1 MTIQES
7 ATGKEPKVEKINVSA
22 KIIADISSGIYR
34 TPANALK
41 ELISNSFD
49 ADATKAIINIGYAQF
64 DVITCSDDG
73 EGMDKEGFIKYMGH
87 IGGSFKRKGGRDF
100 TRSGRP
106 IIGKIG
112 IGILGI
118 AQICRKFT
126 VISSKGNGK
135 KFEATI
141 DLKDFHT
148 DDAYKKNI
156 GDINIGTYVPYE
168 LPEKRGRHYTK
179 IILEEIKDEFKNK
192 LIESENR
199 DKVVLGYK
207 HGRKKN
213 LDPKRFEW
221 FVEQLNGRE
230 RIRDLTEYER
240 LIWELSS
247 IIPVRYLDDGPIRGW
262 DGLRRIRDKLKDFN
276 FSVVIDGLELK
287 KTVLFPTEE
296 RIEKRGVDYKIYDDI
311 SFDEEVHGS
320 RLKFKGYIF
329 YQRTRI
335 LPPELQGILVRIKNV
350 AIGFYD
356 KSFLNYP
363 KPEGPM
369 MAQVSV
375 EIYIEEGLEDALN
388 IDRNSFRESD
398 HHFLKL
404 QEVLFNRLGGKEG
417 VFPDIRRISRE
428 RMLAERNKEEV
439 REYCKLQK
447 IIKKV
452 IGKDFTIVKRN
463 QKNKKPIKVDLKNSR
478 VIIYENPIFPRKK
491 GERRYLERILIS
503 LELANLQTSSK
514 RELYEKFYDLISKK
528 LL

>member
-1 MTIQES
+1 VTIQES
-7 ATGKEPKVEKINVSA
+7 ANEKEPKVHKIDVSA

-49 ADATKAIINIGYAQF
+49 ADATRSIINTGYPQF
-64 DVITCSDDG
+64 DVITCSDNG
-73 EGMDKEGFIKYMGH
+73 EGMDKTGFIKYMGH
-87 IGGSFKRKGGRDF
+87 IGGSFKRKERRDF
-100 TRSGRP
+100 TGLGRP

-126 VISSKGNGK
+126 VISSKGDGK
-135 KFEATI
+135 KFEAAI

-148 DDAYKKNI
+148 DDAYEKNI

-168 LPEKRGRHYTK
+168 LPEERGRHYTK
-179 IILEEIKDEFKNK
+179 IILEEIKDDFKNK

-199 DKVVLGYK
+199 DQVVLHYK

-213 LDPKRFEW
+213 LDPKRFKW
-221 FVEQLNGRE
+221 FVERLNGKE

-247 IIPVRYLDDGPIRGW
+247 TVPVRYLDDGPIRGW
-262 DGLRRIRDKLKDFN
+262 DGLKKIRDRLNSFS
-276 FSVVIDGLELK
+276 FSVVVDGLELEK
-287 KTVLFPTEE
+287 PVLFPTDE
-296 RIEKRGVDYKIYDDI
+296 RIKERGIDYRIYDDI
-311 SFDEEVHGS
+311 SFDEEVDGS
-320 RLKFKGYIF
+320 KLKFKGYIF

-375 EIYIEEGLEDALN
+375 EIYVEEGLEDALN
-388 IDRNSFRESD
+388 IDRNSFNESH

-404 QEVLFNRLGGKEG
+404 QEVLFDRLGGKEG
-417 VFPDIRRISRE
+417 VFSDIRMISRK

-439 REYCKLQK
+439 REYYQLQK
-447 IIKKV
+447 IIRKV
-452 IGKDFTIVKRN
+452 TGKEFSVVKAN
-463 QKNKKPIKVDLKNSR
+463 QKNEKPIKIDFNNSK
-478 VIIYENPIFPRKK
+478 VIIYENPIFPGKK
-491 GERRYLERILIS
+491 DERRYLERILVS

-514 RELYEKFYDLISKK
+514 RELYEKFYELISKK